1 MVDKLNVI
9 KISQTGNWKKINVMW
24 ITLAIHPLPM
34 AKAQYEA
41 EMMPSEPVVFI

>member
-24 ITLAIHPLPM
+24 ITLAIHPTHGQS
-34 AKAQYEA
+34 AVRSRDDA
-41 EMMPSEPVVFI
+41 F